1 MPSWGIGI
9 DWVVPSFPVKSSP
22 PGCLTV
28 LDILDVGDPCIMN
41 LHWATKKE
49 WDGMGT
55 TPEASRERR
64 FDLMVNVTRLAYIK
78 HLGPG
83 TVKFA
88 RFGLRAATLG
98 KVARS
103 HGKCLF
109 LNVVPILGTISCITL
124 NVTSLPPSFE
134 FARFPNCWCALLNH
148 QHQGNL
154 RVPRATAIPLKKQK
168 PLRGTCEP
176 LKGSTSPVTPML
188 KDQ

>member
-64 FDLMVNVTRLAYIK
+64 FDLMVNVTRLAYNIW
-78 HLGPG
+78 GQVNQCE
-83 TVKFA
+83 VKPQ
-88 RFGLRAATLG
+88 FGLRATTLG
-98 KVARS
+98 KVTF
-103 HGKCLF
+103 GLTLKMYLF
-109 LNVVPILGTISCITL
+109 
-124 NVTSLPPSFE
+124 FWE
-134 FARFPNCWCALLNH
+134 
-148 QHQGNL
+148 
-154 RVPRATAIPLKKQK
+154 K
-168 PLRGTCEP
+168 
-176 LKGSTSPVTPML
+176 
-188 KDQ
+188 

>member
-1 MPSWGIGI
+1 
-9 DWVVPSFPVKSSP
+9 
-22 PGCLTV
+22 
-28 LDILDVGDPCIMN
+28 MN

-109 LNVVPILGTISCITL
+109 LNVVIINSWNYILHHTKYYKFTTF
-124 NVTSLPPSFE
+124 V
-134 FARFPNCWCALLNH
+134 
-148 QHQGNL
+148 
-154 RVPRATAIPLKKQK
+154 
-168 PLRGTCEP
+168 
-176 LKGSTSPVTPML
+176 
-188 KDQ
+188 

>member
-1 MPSWGIGI
+1 
-9 DWVVPSFPVKSSP
+9 
-22 PGCLTV
+22 
-28 LDILDVGDPCIMN
+28 MN

-49 WDGMGT
+49 WDGVGT

-98 KVARS
+98 TVARS

-109 LNVVPILGTISCITL
+109 LNVVPIVGTISCITL
-124 NVTSLPPSFE
+124 NITSLPPSFE
-134 FARFPNCWCALLNH
+134 FARFPNC
-148 QHQGNL
+148 
-154 RVPRATAIPLKKQK
+154 
-168 PLRGTCEP
+168 
-176 LKGSTSPVTPML
+176 
-188 KDQ
+188 